1 MTDGEEVLD
10 CMLSVD
16 EMLEEAEEALEG
28 KKYSVA
34 LHKIKEARDMIEDL
48 REDDEAVDDR
58 QEVDM
63 HVTKVTK

>member
-16 EMLEEAEEALEG
+16 EMLSEAEEALEE
-28 KKYSVA
+28 KKYATA
-34 LHKIKEARDMIEDL
+34 LHKIKEARDMIEEL
-48 REDDEAVDDR
+48 REDDEAADDR

-63 HVTKVTK
+63 HMSKIIK